1 MIKKRIILLSVT
13 SMLILYTIFS
23 SLIYVKPGYVVIINE
38 IKLGTDRVKLISRA
52 LINEGEKAKIF
63 TKQPVIPGTGIGYI
77 EEVYDSSKP
86 YNFKTSFTLYT
97 LDQLTGNNE
106 DKNKVRAYTI
116 SGTIGEINDWEVF
129 LNKLNVEEV
138 NSNRSPYFRKYNSRV
153 EILADQLKFLLR
165 TSTPEQYYPYGA
177 GTEESVMNLGQK
189 INYLKQEL
197 VSRRNFLVS
206 LKDRYNFPNEDYYRQ
221 YLISN
226 TPWYWVL
233 GIDRFENLI
242 NQSKKLREY
251 EQSIY
256 SEQISRRG
264 NAEKYIANE
273 DYLNLLNMMGKI
285 NYYEQNLVLNE
296 QNLIDLEKYISQL
309 PRGMSPE
316 EISMGAAISRD
327 FQTYLKSGN
336 SRLIDLTQEGIT
348 ESLSRYIDE
357 DLYTK
362 LISAINYRKLILNIE
377 YLDVYRN
384 QVLESYDYSEED
396 LLIVEKTFTYLLN
409 NYDDMLKKE
418 NWENYIGSV
427 NTEFNKFFHENPNLA
442 MPEDKIQILTNYK
455 LYSYYLN
462 NIKPSLQRHE
472 IGENHNLYPLMK
484 TLNNYPDLFISDK
497 ETLNKMIMGWLQNR
511 DADFMSAAGSMI
523 SYNWQKERIT
533 GIMNNLKD
541 FKESELDPFILYES
555 ENYDLEE
562 SERLWNAAIDSI
574 INGKDLSEEKH
585 YTFYNV
591 NRDETVNS
599 IGDLYNIDPYDIFY
613 ENRFDLR
620 FRDTGLRNELNKKM
634 NYENFQILFESGNNE
649 ELIENQH
656 VYIPLEKK
664 YTDSWAGLKESK
676 KDLRDYYINRYVY
689 SNLEMLVPEA
699 FKDFI
704 SKTDY
709 ISNLEHN
716 YGVEFAELDFYIED
730 RSIFSNP
737 RTGEVDNDFIDF
749 YYQKTLR

>member
-1 MIKKRIILLSVT
+1 
-13 SMLILYTIFS
+13 MLILYTIFS

-296 QNLIDLEKYISQL
+296 QNLIDLQRYEPRRDKYGSSYQQRFSDL
-309 PRGMSPE
+309 P
-316 EISMGAAISRD
+316 
-327 FQTYLKSGN
+327 
-336 SRLIDLTQEGIT
+336 
-348 ESLSRYIDE
+348 
-357 DLYTK
+357 
-362 LISAINYRKLILNIE
+362 
-377 YLDVYRN
+377 
-384 QVLESYDYSEED
+384 
-396 LLIVEKTFTYLLN
+396 
-409 NYDDMLKKE
+409 
-418 NWENYIGSV
+418 
-427 NTEFNKFFHENPNLA
+427 
-442 MPEDKIQILTNYK
+442 QIRE
-455 LYSYYLN
+455 
-462 NIKPSLQRHE
+462 Q
-472 IGENHNLYPLMK
+472 
-484 TLNNYPDLFISDK
+484 
-497 ETLNKMIMGWLQNR
+497 
-511 DADFMSAAGSMI
+511 
-523 SYNWQKERIT
+523 
-533 GIMNNLKD
+533 
-541 FKESELDPFILYES
+541 
-555 ENYDLEE
+555 
-562 SERLWNAAIDSI
+562 
-574 INGKDLSEEKH
+574 
-585 YTFYNV
+585 
-591 NRDETVNS
+591 
-599 IGDLYNIDPYDIFY
+599 
-613 ENRFDLR
+613 
-620 FRDTGLRNELNKKM
+620 
-634 NYENFQILFESGNNE
+634 
-649 ELIENQH
+649 
-656 VYIPLEKK
+656 
-664 YTDSWAGLKESK
+664 
-676 KDLRDYYINRYVY
+676 
-689 SNLEMLVPEA
+689 
-699 FKDFI
+699 
-704 SKTDY
+704 
-709 ISNLEHN
+709 
-716 YGVEFAELDFYIED
+716 
-730 RSIFSNP
+730 
-737 RTGEVDNDFIDF
+737 
-749 YYQKTLR
+749 